1 MYNKSGSRNKQNKAI
16 EKTTTEKKRDKKR
29 EREEAAK
36 GTCNILAMR
45 FISFF
50 GCNCLQST
58 EGFSRT
64 HTHTILRTHT
74 LTSLDLH
81 THTYS
86 PTKGQCAAHYSK
98 TRNQLQKWRQQC
110 SMCSSQLATC
120 CTRIVRGIHSSNT
133 INWQPNQLSSRTQY
147 ATQTAAKSRKAKWN
161 LAKH

>member
-16 EKTTTEKKRDKKR
+16 EKMTTEKKRQKER
-29 EREEAAK
+29 ERRSSK
-36 GTCNILAMR
+36 RNLQHSCNAFYFL
-45 FISFF
+45 FW
-50 GCNCLQST
+50 LQLFAID
-58 EGFSRT
+58 GRLLT

-74 LTSLDLH
+74 LTSLDSH
-81 THTYS
+81 THTCS

-110 SMCSSQLATC
+110 SMCSSQLATS

-161 LAKH
+161 FAKH

>member
-16 EKTTTEKKRDKKR
+16 EKTTTEKKETKR

-64 HTHTILRTHT
+64 HTPSYAHTHTHILRLTHT
-74 LTSLDLH
+74 HILAHKGPMRCTLQQNAQSTPKMEATMFDVQLTTCNMLH
-81 THTYS
+81 TH
-86 PTKGQCAAHYSK
+86 CAWHP
-98 TRNQLQKWRQQC
+98 QQ
-110 SMCSSQLATC
+110 
-120 CTRIVRGIHSSNT
+120 
-133 INWQPNQLSSRTQY
+133 QY
-147 ATQTAAKSRKAKWN
+147 HKLTAKSTEQPHTICN
-161 LAKH
+161 TNCCQES